1 MMIRCAARKL
11 TRALGIRTYADERH
25 WLDDFA
31 ARARDVLFLQIGAH
45 DGKTDDKLYRLIQR
59 HGWRG
64 VLLEPVP
71 YLFERLVT
79 NYAGNPRLKFEN
91 SALASSDGTTTFYR
105 LRQTDD
111 PMPHWYD
118 QLGTMNRDVI
128 LRHGREIPDIE
139 NYLIEERVACISYET
154 LLRKYDISKV
164 DLILIDTEGSDLEV
178 LRQIDFKRH
187 RPQLLI
193 YEHKHLSSS
202 NAGAAVD
209 LLASQDYRVFG
220 CGDNNVAVP
229 KASVTWQQQA
239 LSFVLHLV
247 DPKRERR

>member
-1 MMIRCAARKL
+1 MIIRRAAGKL
-11 TRALGIRTYADERH
+11 VRALRIRTYADERH

-45 DGKTDDKLYRLIQR
+45 DGKTDDKLYGLIQR

-64 VLLEPVP
+64 VMLEPVP
-71 YLFERLVT
+71 YLFERLVA
-79 NYAGNPRLKFEN
+79 NYAGNPRVKFEN

-128 LRHGREIPDIE
+128 LKHRREIPDIE
-139 NYLIEERVACISYET
+139 NYLVEERVACISYET
-154 LLRKYDISKV
+154 LLRKYDVSKV

-178 LRQIDFKRH
+178 LHQIDFKRH

-193 YEHKHLSSS
+193 YEHTHLSSS
-202 NAGAAVD
+202 DRMAAAD
-209 LLASQDYRVFG
+209 LLASQGYRVFG